1 MAKMTVSVDNA
12 LDDIKLESASKMK
25 RKKED
30 KKVKK
35 EKKESGNKKGYLSQ
49 VRSEMKKVTWPSKKN
64 LVKYS
69 FATIVMIVLLALFFI
84 GVTALFD
91 LLYSLVQG
99 WL

>member
-1 MAKMTVSVDNA
+1 MAKMTVNVDNA

-30 KKVKK
+30 KKDKK
-35 EKKESGNKKGYLSQ
+35 EKKESRNKKGYLSQ
-49 VRSEMKKVTWPSKKN
+49 VRAEMKKVTWPSKKN

-69 FATIVMIVLLALFFI
+69 FATIAMIVLLALFFI